1 MASAFNLTAE
11 LNLRGPTNV
20 RQVVSQIRK
29 QIGTIDA
36 TVNVKVNA
44 NTTRN
49 VTQLNAS
56 LVALNKNLKNVKGS
70 ASAAARAMQQFSQA
84 AGGRSVGQAS
94 QQINQVTQSLSNVS
108 SSTGNAARN
117 LKVATSQMEEFGKQS
132 ALAVRRFA
140 AFSLVTTGIYALN
153 NALVRGISS
162 FIDYNKEIIRLQ
174 QVTGDG
180 ANAIGKLEARI
191 SNLATSLGVSS
202 SELTKISVT
211 LAQAGLRSREASQA
225 LDALAKSAL
234 APTFDDLNRTVEGSI
249 ALMRQFG
256 IGADQ
261 LESALGSINAVSAK
275 FAVEAGDI
283 IGAVQRAGGVFA
295 SSSKGVSQGIDA
307 LQEFIAVFTSVRATT
322 RESAE
327 TISTGLR
334 TIFTRL
340 QRESTITAL
349 KEFGVNLQDTEGKF
363 VGVYK
368 AVELLSKGLG
378 GLDPRDIRFSK
389 IVEELGGFRQIGKVI
404 PLLQQFTTAQN
415 ALSVAQRGQG
425 SLAKDAALAQLS
437 LANQI
442 SKVREEFLSLV
453 REIGATDS
461 FQVLVKGALSVSSA
475 MISIADSVKGLIPI
489 LGSVLAFKGIGA
501 LGNFAKGFGGG
512 LRRNAAG
519 GAIQKYARGGV
530 VGGSG
535 SGDTVPAMLEP
546 GEFVIRKKAVQ
557 AVGMQNLSRMNRYS
571 YGGPISFKK
580 VTGARQGG
588 KSLASRLST
597 TKKDAYKQGA
607 LINEGDIFSQQIN
620 EKEFTSKSIGAFLKR
635 KKGAAFTIRKLA
647 DSNQN
652 VRGAEFENFI
662 QSYVAGAGTR
672 TTGNAPLDFVG
683 PPGEAK
689 FQKKGVPYQDLVAKS
704 LRQRIDSGKFSS
716 LRDSKGGA
724 PSESVQSFDNIYAPG
739 VNLFKLEGDFDSKIA
754 RDAAGLN
761 KKKKAE
767 TEKNKQKNRSSRN
780 YFGGTIRRFA
790 TGGSS
795 EDTVPALL
803 TPGEFVVNKK
813 AAKSLGAA
821 KLNNLNRADR
831 VKGYNKG
838 GFVGVQKFNTGGG
851 VDPEI
856 DKFATQSLK
865 QGSATGP
872 SIDLQKLEKSIT
884 GIGKATTLT
893 TGRLQKYATTL
904 SVSGDLLND
913 VAGRLGKN
921 NTQFDLLRQKANGA
935 ALSFEQVESAIMG
948 DIQALK
954 RQGASLIEVQQ
965 KEDAL
970 ARLRDTKSAAT
981 NRLVEQRSAILSNTI
996 VNSVKRAGDRI
1007 SSIPLVGG
1015 FGKGLAN
1022 VGRGISG
1029 QAGFF
1034 AGSAISML
1042 GGAGESIF
1050 GDREGSEANARNVTG
1065 FERATTQAG
1074 TGLAIAGQVAMIPGI
1089 GPAAAGVIALGTA
1102 AYATL
1107 DYFRDFSGAQ
1117 EEAARELRKSK
1128 AADALDKATKGV
1140 SRALGKFEADL
1151 NNVDLESRL
1160 VSALGAQNT
1169 ALAAA
1174 ASTSFEETFVKN
1186 RQEGIADRSYF
1197 EFFAGAQP
1205 EMLGGPELKEFAAT
1219 QAAAARESAVAAQ
1232 QVMLQQ
1238 MRRGETVS
1246 SDVER
1251 TIARTDQ
1258 SAQLQ
1263 MAIAYNKAL
1272 EEGKS
1277 EAEARAAGEAALTK
1291 AIAAGG
1297 IEAVEAAKKQS
1308 AMTIKMEEAAKATA
1322 RLAFSLEKLIQA
1334 VSDGVGRF
1342 MFETGKARNA
1352 RSVRADRLAGKASMQ
1367 DTSFDATNI
1376 LQNPG
1381 SYNQKDIANAVGL
1394 ASSFIPGEA
1403 GRTARNQG
1411 IAGSF
1416 IQRNPNLTVDSVVS
1430 STGGAGLSGE
1440 EIADRLTK
1448 RQKVAS
1454 SKIKD
1459 PEQQKAFDDTM
1470 TTAIAAGQA
1479 AAAAEKDKT
1488 PEGQRQAFDK
1498 AFNESLRQQ
1507 QEKAAEPLI
1516 QILQALEAELNA
1528 FSKEVQASGQRLEEA
1543 RRFRQKADDVGT
1555 DFELSLRKVMTGVDA
1570 SFGETAL
1577 ISARRTGRDTGGRT
1591 DPFAILQNIE
1601 NLNKE
1606 SEDLERKR
1614 AAVKGKDS
1622 DAFAKHTL
1630 ELDENNRELARN
1642 KAALEKLAS
1651 SGELAAAALRELSEI
1666 RALQDQTIN
1675 QAKGI
1680 LTRSPEENLR
1690 NFRADQR
1697 LAQFQQTGR
1706 LESNTPEARAAARDA
1721 FQRSGGDPRQARLAF
1736 ENVRAQQR
1744 GEVLSALD
1752 RQRASRELNKRN
1764 ERADFI
1770 LKRREKLGITGPLTA
1785 EQRAQEQQ
1793 ELKDK
1798 GLTDEQIRTDF
1809 NKEQANL
1816 MRQMGAQ
1823 MGLTPQNAPEFFRA
1837 IERLEDPKTDKA
1849 AQLAEREAKDAALLQ
1864 QKANEAMAQL
1874 NENMANLPAVLE
1886 SLSASIANLETY
1898 LASEG
1903 RGTNIPPIRQPIPP
1917 GTKAQGGIIKP
1928 IYAQD
1933 GTYVEYKPQGKDKI
1947 PTMLAEGEYVL
1958 KDSAVS
1964 QIGVRNL
1971 DILNKTGSLSQAM
1984 YGNKGGLIKAKGF
1997 VRGGLAMMD
2006 FDNDPQGKGIIGQTN
2021 NRAKQMASA
2030 ESERH
2035 FAETGDREAANQ
2047 IYKDSYSKYGG
2058 YDMSKRIDPEEVYN
2072 SNNEYRN
2079 SMLQSSEERRMHN
2092 EEMQAHK
2099 EDMAISRDQLRMADT
2114 AEHKEHHKRNLTES
2128 RQNYMR
2134 LEEEGPRTTAYDE
2147 MFTPEARKAR
2157 EEQANKD
2164 YLAGVNFAKT
2174 QAEKQKEAERIK
2186 TEQAAD
2192 AANDARLAQATTDYN
2207 QAQAE
2212 RKAREQNAI
2221 KQGFIQPDQ
2230 ISDVQTFY
2238 TDGGHSRHG
2247 SFHKYDPE
2255 TGMIHFDT
2263 RDPQTLEITG
2273 SATVP
2278 FDRLDKDSYRRVY
2291 EQYEKQQERLA
2302 LEQYYRDEERKR
2314 QEAQM
2319 REGVGQMMEM
2329 LPSVPGMMYD
2339 NFIQKPMDAGAQIY
2353 ENMKQTAA
2361 AQEAAKAEKEAKEK
2375 ADRQQSLTNLENRNR
2390 TSLSQSAA
2398 TAGARIRQQR
2408 ADTATSRQEQLD
2420 VLNAEME
2427 AREFLQGPQQQAAPI
2442 GHEEHVPQGMMSYF
2456 QEGLLQLE
2464 SGAYSGAKG
2473 LLPLGAGVLSGT
2485 LTSTATPFVGVPVG
2499 VAASYATGRAQENY
2513 LNYLMPEFN
2522 EYMNQRMAE
2531 RQIAALGGSVLTGGL
2546 ARSGGNLSR
2555 LGGMLRGTMSNRVA
2569 SVTMGA
2575 GISTAMHA
2583 FHGGEFNDEYFN
2595 QLMREGVVDFLLPG
2609 APDKKNPSMAARGK
2623 KFTNDLVQDS
2633 KTKANQRADA
2643 QKVETQRVKKI
2654 LTNASNSGMSN
2665 QEIQNHLHNAKEA
2678 PLNTNLRTKQ
2688 IKSLEKTRSIGFPAG
2703 NAQALTSWLQNNM
2716 GLDRGSALAVADTAI
2731 RSGRPI
2737 AHIKKLYSDP
2747 LRNMRVD
2754 TINNNRRGLARPG
2767 RELGTPTSR
2776 KDSSVDTRTED
2787 LINFRSDGNRSLDG
2801 MASPYTR
2808 VEGFPLGG
2816 TIYDQ
2821 LDVTT
2826 GLPRSVQSTESYRV
2840 YSTVLAGERPTLS
2853 PPEATAIT
2861 GPMKP
2866 IKDRKAESKAVQD
2879 FFNTDNSPVVNATQ
2893 SAATTV
2899 KTKATNTY
2907 QNIRGVHSSTTPPKP
2922 GATTSSLRRQKP
2934 TASPPPSSSSSL
2946 RQTGAGFDPKDGT
2959 ATFIPNPNS
2968 PDPPSNQITTPPPF
2982 ISDAE
2987 VENYLRLTR
2996 QPTQQTPSK
3005 PIKTPPKPV
3014 PQNQKDLAASARHD
3028 AYFDRIGV
3036 LDMNRRL
3043 VKGGIDPVNKD
3054 AYIQGLKNPPKTV
3067 KDAFDMLMTVSD
3079 NRGAIARH
3087 MKEVFGKG
3095 NLGFGEEGNFNLRP
3109 RYKDQEEQIAKYI
3122 YSSLLQPGATTR
3134 HGIPTTV
3141 FGMGPRDMD
3150 FTIEPKFFQAGHY
3163 NKGGMV
3169 YGNNKIKP
3177 KGTDTIMANIAN
3189 SNMNAALSPEEFVVR
3204 APQARKFGGLLND
3217 INNGKLQSSNMTR
3230 YLSQGGFIKPGYYN
3244 TGGAVAGVSN
3254 NIAQPN
3260 ISIDTAALDNL
3271 ANQLTGLQ
3279 EFVGQLGEHINTF
3292 AQGTETF
3299 AGSTEMYNQGVSQYS
3314 ESVDNMPNQLSAKVD
3329 QTVKTQHFGLDA
3341 VTDNVSQNILA
3352 QADQNSSLT
3361 NHNSMSRLDRTEF
3374 EGGLNTSRNSTPMG
3388 GGQYS

>member
-36 TVNVKVNA
+36 TVNVKVNP

-84 AGGRSVGQAS
+84 AGGRSVSQAS

-117 LKVATSQMEEFGKQS
+117 LKAATSQMEEFGKQS

-225 LDALAKSAL
+225 LNALAKSAL

-249 ALMRQFG
+249 ALMKQFG

-607 LINEGDIFSQQIN
+607 LINEGDMFSQKIN
-620 EKEFTSKSIGAFLKR
+620 EKEFTSKSIGDFLKK

-662 QSYVAGAGTR
+662 ESYVAGAGTR

-689 FQKKGVPYQDLVAKS
+689 FQKKAVLYPDLVSKA
-704 LRQRIDSGKFSS
+704 LRQRIDSGKFAS
-716 LRDSKGGA
+716 LRDSKGGS
-724 PSESVQSFDNIYAPG
+724 PSESVQSFDNIYSAG
-739 VNLFKLEGDFDSKIA
+739 VNLFKLEGDFDAKIA

-767 TEKNKQKNRSSRN
+767 TEKNKQKNRSTRN

-913 VAGRLGKN
+913 VAGRLGQN
-921 NTQFDLLRQKANGA
+921 NTQFDLLRQNANGA
-935 ALSFEQVESAIMG
+935 ALSFQQVESAIMA

-954 RQGASLIEVQQ
+954 RQGASLVEVQQ

-996 VNSVKRAGDRI
+996 LNSVKRAGDRI

-1015 FGKGLAN
+1015 AGKFASS

-1089 GPAAAGVIALGTA
+1089 GPAAAGVIAFGTA
-1102 AYATL
+1102 IYAAA
-1107 DYFRDFSGAQ
+1107 DFIGDFSGAQ
-1117 EEAARELRKSK
+1117 EDAARELRRSK

-1140 SRALGKFEADL
+1140 SRALSNFEADIDD
-1151 NNVDLESRL
+1151 VGLESRL
-1160 VSALGAQNT
+1160 IN
-1169 ALAAA
+1169 ALAAQNPA
-1174 ASTSFEETFVKN
+1174 LAASASTSFEGLLNNKRNEEFESGTFAERVG
-1186 RQEGIADRSYF
+1186 RFITLGIGTSRRNTL
-1197 EFFAGAQP
+1197 GA
-1205 EMLGGPELKEFAAT
+1205 PELKEFAAT

-1238 MRRGETVS
+1238 MRRGQAVTTTV
-1246 SDVER
+1246 EK

-1258 SAQLQ
+1258 SVQLQ
-1263 MAIAYNKAL
+1263 MAMAYNKAL

-1277 EAEARAAGEAALTK
+1277 ETEARAAGEAALTK
-1291 AIAAGG
+1291 AMAEGG
-1297 IEAVEAAKKQS
+1297 IAAVEAAKNQ
-1308 AMTIKMEEAAKATA
+1308 AEMTMKMEEAAKATM
-1322 RLAFSLEKLIQA
+1322 RLSFSLNQLTQTVGDA
-1334 VSDGVGRF
+1334 VNRF
-1342 MFETGKARNA
+1342 MFETDQARNA
-1352 RSVRADRLAGKASMQ
+1352 RSVRADRLDGQASMR
-1367 DTSFDATNI
+1367 DTRFRATNV
-1376 LQNPG
+1376 LENPG
-1381 SYNQKDIANAVGL
+1381 AYSRRDIMDSASF
-1394 ASSFIPGEA
+1394 ASSFIPGRA
-1403 GRTARNQG
+1403 GRSARNTA

-1416 IQRNPNLTVDSVVS
+1416 IDRNPNLTVQSAMVGQGNI
-1430 STGGAGLSGE
+1430 GGDKL
-1440 EIADRLTK
+1440 ADRMRT
-1448 RQKVAS
+1448 RQATAS
-1454 SKIKD
+1454 ARIRN
-1459 PEQQKAFDDTM
+1459 PEQKQVFDDIM
-1470 TTAIAAGQA
+1470 TTAIQAGE
-1479 AAAAEKDKT
+1479 AAAEANRKT
-1488 PEGQRQAFDK
+1488 SGSDAASERLAFED
-1498 AFNESLRQQ
+1498 AFNKSLREQ
-1507 QEKAAEPLI
+1507 QEKASAPLI
-1516 QILQALEAELNA
+1516 QILNALEKELNA
-1528 FSKEVQASGQRLEEA
+1528 FSKEVQASGKRLEEA
-1543 RRFRQKADDVGT
+1543 RRFRQKADDIGT
-1555 DFELSLRKVMTGVDA
+1555 DFELELRKVMTGVDA

-1591 DPFAILQNIE
+1591 DPFAILENIE
-1601 NLNKE
+1601 RLNKK
-1606 SEDLERKR
+1606 SEDLEAKRDR
-1614 AAVKGKDS
+1614 AATTDT
-1622 DAFAKHTL
+1622 DAYAKHTL

-1642 KAALEKLAS
+1642 KAALERLAS
-1651 SGELAAAALRELSEI
+1651 SGELAAAALRDLSEI

-1706 LESNTPEARAAARDA
+1706 LESNTVEARAAARDA

-1744 GEVLSALD
+1744 AEIFDSLD

-1770 LKRREKLGITGPLTA
+1770 LERRKNLGITGPLTA
-1785 EQRAQEQQ
+1785 EQRADEQQ
-1793 ELKDK
+1793 ALKDK
-1798 GLTDEQIRTDF
+1798 GLTDVQIRDEF
-1809 NKEQANL
+1809 NREQANV

-1823 MGLTPQNAPEFFRA
+1823 MGLTPENAPEFFRA
-1837 IERLEDPKTDKA
+1837 IKRLEDPSTDSA
-1849 AQLAEREAKDAALLQ
+1849 ARLAEQEAKDASEMQ
-1864 QKANEAMAQL
+1864 RKANEAMAQL

-1886 SLSASIANLETY
+1886 SLSSSIANLETY
-1898 LASEG
+1898 LTSQG
-1903 RGTNIPPIRQPIPP
+1903 QGQVRQPVQNRPAP
-1917 GTKAQGGIIKP
+1917 GSGQPIVTKASGGVVKP
-1928 IYAQD
+1928 IYAEQ
-1933 GTYVEYKPQGKDKI
+1933 GTYVKYEPKGPDRI
-1947 PTMLAEGEYVL
+1947 PAMLADGEYVL
-1958 KDSAVS
+1958 KQDAVS
-1964 QIGVRNL
+1964 EIGVRNL

-1984 YGNKGGLIKAKGF
+1984 YGNKGGLITAKGF

-2006 FDNDPQGKGIIGQTN
+2006 FDNDPQGRGIIGQTN
-2021 NRAKQMASA
+2021 SRAKQMASA

-2058 YDMSKRIDPEEVYN
+2058 YDMSQRIDPDDVYN

-2079 SMLQSSEERRMHN
+2079 LMLQSSEERLMHH
-2092 EEMQAHK
+2092 EEMQMHK
-2099 EDMAISRDQLRMADT
+2099 EGMAISRDQLRMANT
-2114 AEHKEHHKRNLTES
+2114 EEQKEHHKRSLAES
-2128 RQNYMR
+2128 RNEYMR
-2134 LEEEGPRTTAYDE
+2134 LHKEGPRTTAYDE
-2147 MFTPEARKAR
+2147 MFTAEARKAR

-2164 YLAGVNFAKT
+2164 YSAGVNFAKT
-2174 QAEKQKEAERIK
+2174 QTEKQKEAERIK

-2192 AANDARLAQATTDYN
+2192 AANDARLAQASADYN

-2212 RKAREQNAI
+2212 RQAREQNAI

-2230 ISDVQTFY
+2230 ISGVQTFY
-2238 TDGGHSRHG
+2238 TDSGHSRHG

-2255 TGMIHFDT
+2255 TGLIHFDT

-2291 EQYEKQQERLA
+2291 EQYEKQQEKLA

-2314 QEAQM
+2314 QEAQI

-2339 NFIQKPMDAGAQIY
+2339 NFIQKPMDAGAHIF

-2361 AQEAAKAEKEAKEK
+2361 AQQKAKEEKAAAKQAEINNAVVPGMFRTTAPAPPTATAPLSSEQPSQVLPFTNGMTMKDFAIESRYRDKERMPDIFEK
-2375 ADRQQSLTNLENRNR
+2375 LEAGTRSIPRVGNFIAN
-2390 TSLSQSAA
+2390 TIGGSEELFE
-2398 TAGARIRQQR
+2398 TAGAGIQALLYKAGRGPLR
-2408 ADTATSRQEQLD
+2408 AIGGSNFLSDAGAEGYIVQDQYATKMGDLKSRLAD
-2420 VLNAEME
+2420 L
-2427 AREFLQGPQQQAAPI
+2427 
-2442 GHEEHVPQGMMSYF
+2442 
-2456 QEGLLQLE
+2456 
-2464 SGAYSGAKG
+2464 KG
-2473 LLPLGAGVLSGT
+2473 YRSLSMLSPAGVLSSEYSSSVDKEISALEAQINKTYSEHQDYLKKNNLEGGGLET
-2485 LTSTATPFVGVPVG
+2485 LGSGAGAAIPYFIAPDATELAARGAMKAPSFLRRSVRGAINTASDAVTHIRNTSNAIDAANAARSTNRTAALLRERQAAINFAKRSGVPDEKIRELVEAG
-2499 VAASYATGRAQENY
+2499 DDEAGALAVLGNLFQEGAGTSGLKTIRDRFLAHDAKKPFATMDFLTGRHFGFDSETARIVASN
-2513 LNYLMPEFN
+2513 LDTDP
-2522 EYMNQRMAE
+2522 
-2531 RQIAALGGSVLTGGL
+2531 QIAAQQLQ
-2546 ARSGGNLSR
+2546 R
-2555 LGGMLRGTMSNRVA
+2555 LYDNPYQETMVES
-2569 SVTMGA
+2569 
-2575 GISTAMHA
+2575 
-2583 FHGGEFNDEYFN
+2583 
-2595 QLMREGVVDFLLPG
+2595 MR
-2609 APDKKNPSMAARGK
+2609 
-2623 KFTNDLVQDS
+2623 
-2633 KTKANQRADA
+2633 
-2643 QKVETQRVKKI
+2643 
-2654 LTNASNSGMSN
+2654 
-2665 QEIQNHLHNAKEA
+2665 QN
-2678 PLNTNLRTKQ
+2678 
-2688 IKSLEKTRSIGFPAG
+2688 
-2703 NAQALTSWLQNNM
+2703 
-2716 GLDRGSALAVADTAI
+2716 
-2731 RSGRPI
+2731 
-2737 AHIKKLYSDP
+2737 
-2747 LRNMRVD
+2747 
-2754 TINNNRRGLARPG
+2754 
-2767 RELGTPTSR
+2767 
-2776 KDSSVDTRTED
+2776 
-2787 LINFRSDGNRSLDG
+2787 
-2801 MASPYTR
+2801 
-2808 VEGFPLGG
+2808 
-2816 TIYDQ
+2816 
-2821 LDVTT
+2821 
-2826 GLPRSVQSTESYRV
+2826 
-2840 YSTVLAGERPTLS
+2840 
-2853 PPEATAIT
+2853 
-2861 GPMKP
+2861 
-2866 IKDRKAESKAVQD
+2866 
-2879 FFNTDNSPVVNATQ
+2879 FFNNATQ
-2893 SAATTV
+2893 QGRIPYQKSHPAGPPTIFSNPSSPLTSPQLPATPTPVAPAPTTSGSLQRPGKVTTFVGNVKEVVKKPFRKSKSRANREATEKLTNLGQMVAEPRNPRVEEIYNAMLDYKTFNPSKDYPKHIREHYTFKNPKDRAQNQLYRHERDLRGRYKPTPGKTALEINVDPSKGGIRRGKLTSQGKRTLHHERLHVLSDLLQEGKLDVNDAAAVDAFVKKYKLGDMGINADMVRYMGDTGPGIDSLTAV
-2899 KTKATNTY
+2899 RKTKPSGSQVT
-2907 QNIRGVHSSTTPPKP
+2907 
-2922 GATTSSLRRQKP
+2922 QKQ
-2934 TASPPPSSSSSL
+2934 ADAYSL
-2946 RQTGAGFDPKDGT
+2946 RQSLPMIIEEARIAKIHGLDLFGHKKGASGSFLSRVNQYIENSVKVNDATRFKKRLREIQASGDEQELFMLLEQLPKGK
-2959 ATFIPNPNS
+2959 
-2968 PDPPSNQITTPPPF
+2968 
-2982 ISDAE
+2982 
-2987 VENYLRLTR
+2987 RLS
-2996 QPTQQTPSK
+2996 QALQTP
-3005 PIKTPPKPV
+3005 
-3014 PQNQKDLAASARHD
+3014 
-3028 AYFDRIGV
+3028 Y
-3036 LDMNRRL
+3036 
-3043 VKGGIDPVNKD
+3043 KGEI
-3054 AYIQGLKNPPKTV
+3054 
-3067 KDAFDMLMTVSD
+3067 
-3079 NRGAIARH
+3079 
-3087 MKEVFGKG
+3087 
-3095 NLGFGEEGNFNLRP
+3095 
-3109 RYKDQEEQIAKYI
+3109 
-3122 YSSLLQPGATTR
+3122 
-3134 HGIPTTV
+3134 
-3141 FGMGPRDMD
+3141 
-3150 FTIEPKFFQAGHY
+3150 PKFA
-3163 NKGGMV
+3163 NGGYV
-3169 YGNNKIKP
+3169 GIGNNMAKP
-3177 KGTDTIMANIAN
+3177 KGTDTILANIAN
-3189 SNMNAALSPEEFVVR
+3189 SNMNAALSPDEFVVR

-3244 TGGAVAGVSN
+3244 IGGAVGGVSN

-3260 ISIDTAALDNL
+3260 ISIDTTALDNL
-3271 ANQLTGLQ
+3271 ASQLTNLQ
-3279 EFVGQLGEHINTF
+3279 EFVGQLGEHVNTF
-3292 AQGTETF
+3292 AQGTQTF

-3314 ESVDNMPNQLSAKVD
+3314 ESVDNMPNELIAKGD
-3329 QTVKTQHFGLDA
+3329 YTVKTQHYGLER

-3361 NHNSMSRLDRTEF
+3361 NHNSMARLDRTEF

>member
-557 AVGMQNLSRMNRYS
+557 AVGMQNLSRMNRYAQ
-571 YGGPISFKK
+571 GGVVDIPSSKPYVKNVRTTFDKKRNTLISEAVASSPPLVLNRKDKVHANIERVQIDPNSLGLPKSNKNLQDYNKAFNSQAHKARGLAFEQVLLDSKK
-580 VTGARQGG
+580 VAKLAERGVGGGGA
-588 KSLASRLST
+588 STSRLDGMISNIDFAEIKST
-597 TKKDAYKQGA
+597 QEQVSTSHLLDKVAGSIFRPRSDIDRTASSVASKKA
-607 LINEGDIFSQQIN
+607 LSNKPD
-620 EKEFTSKSIGAFLKR
+620 TLSIGDLTVLEDAGRLK
-635 KKGAAFTIRKLA
+635 
-647 DSNQN
+647 Q
-652 VRGAEFENFI
+652 
-662 QSYVAGAGTR
+662 
-672 TTGNAPLDFVG
+672 
-683 PPGEAK
+683 
-689 FQKKGVPYQDLVAKS
+689 
-704 LRQRIDSGKFSS
+704 SGKTS
-716 LRDSKGGA
+716 RT
-724 PSESVQSFDNIYAPG
+724 Q
-739 VNLFKLEGDFDSKIA
+739 
-754 RDAAGLN
+754 
-761 KKKKAE
+761 AE
-767 TEKNKQKNRSSRN
+767 IEKNEQKNLRRSKN

-884 GIGKATTLT
+884 GIGKATILT
-893 TGRLQKYATTL
+893 TGRLQKYTSTL

-913 VAGRLGKN
+913 VSNRLGKN

-1015 FGKGLAN
+1015 FGKKLAN

-1089 GPAAAGVIALGTA
+1089 GPAAAGVIAFGTA
-1102 AYATL
+1102 IYAAA
-1107 DYFRDFSGAQ
+1107 DFVGDFSDAQ
-1117 EEAARELRKSK
+1117 EEAARELRKAK
-1128 AADALDKATKGV
+1128 AGEDLEKATKGV
-1140 SRALGKFEADL
+1140 KRALSNFEADI
-1151 NNVDLESRL
+1151 DDIGLESRL
-1160 VSALGAQNT
+1160 ID
-1169 ALAAA
+1169 ALAAQNPA
-1174 ASTSFEETFVKN
+1174 LAASASTSFEELLSKTRNQELESGTFAERVG
-1186 RQEGIADRSYF
+1186 RFVTLGIGTSRSNTL
-1197 EFFAGAQP
+1197 GA
-1205 EMLGGPELKEFAAT
+1205 PELKEFAAT

-1232 QVMLQQ
+1232 EVMLKQ
-1238 MRRGETVS
+1238 MRRGEAVDSTV
-1246 SDVER
+1246 EK

-1258 SAQLQ
+1258 SVQLQ

-1277 EAEARAAGEAALTK
+1277 ETEARAAGEAALTK
-1291 AIAAGG
+1291 AMAEGG
-1297 IEAVEAAKKQS
+1297 IAAVEAAQNQS
-1308 AMTIKMEEAAKATA
+1308 DMTIKMEEAAKATM
-1322 RLAFSLEKLIQA
+1322 RLSFSLNKLTQT
-1334 VSDGVGRF
+1334 VSDAVNRF
-1342 MFETGKARNA
+1342 MFETDRARNA
-1352 RSVRADRLAGKASMQ
+1352 RSVRADRLDGNASMR
-1367 DTSFDATNI
+1367 DTRFRANNV
-1376 LQNPG
+1376 LENPG
-1381 SYNQKDIANAVGL
+1381 VYSRRDIIDSASF
-1394 ASSFIPGEA
+1394 ASSFIPGRA
-1403 GRTARNQG
+1403 GRSARNTA

-1416 IQRNPNLTVDSVVS
+1416 IERNPNLTVQSAMVGQGDI
-1430 STGGAGLSGE
+1430 GGDLL
-1440 EIADRLTK
+1440 ADRLRT
-1448 RQKVAS
+1448 RQATAS
-1454 SKIKD
+1454 ARIRN
-1459 PEQQKAFDDTM
+1459 PEQKQVFDDIM
-1470 TTAIAAGQA
+1470 TTAIQAGQS
-1479 AAAAEKDKT
+1479 AAEASRAQ
-1488 PEGQRQAFDK
+1488 PGSDK
-1498 AFNESLRQQ
+1498 ASERLAFEDAFNKSLREQ
-1507 QEKAAEPLI
+1507 QEKASSPLL
-1516 QILQALEAELNA
+1516 QILNALEKELNA
-1528 FSKEVQASGQRLEEA
+1528 FSKEVQASGKRLEEA
-1543 RRFRQKADDVGT
+1543 RRFRQKADDIGT
-1555 DFELSLRKVMTGVDA
+1555 DFELELRKVMTGVDA

-1591 DPFAILQNIE
+1591 DPFAILENIE
-1601 NLNKE
+1601 RLNKK
-1606 SEDLERKR
+1606 SEDLELKRDR
-1614 AAVKGKDS
+1614 AATTDT
-1622 DAFAKHTL
+1622 DAYAKHTL

-1642 KAALEKLAS
+1642 KAALERLAA
-1651 SGELAAAALRELSEI
+1651 SGELAAAALRDLSEI

-1744 GEVLSALD
+1744 GEMFDALD

-1770 LKRREKLGITGPLTA
+1770 MDRREKLGIKDRPLTA
-1785 EQRAQEQQ
+1785 QERADEQKAVKNAE
-1793 ELKDK
+1793 
-1798 GLTDEQIRTDF
+1798 LTDEQIREDF
-1809 NKEQANL
+1809 NKEQAGS

-1823 MGLTPQNAPEFFRA
+1823 MGLTPENAPEFFRA
-1837 IERLEDPKTDKA
+1837 IKRLEDPSTDSA
-1849 AQLAEREAKDAALLQ
+1849 ARLAEQEARDASEMQ
-1864 QKANEAMAQL
+1864 RQANEAMAQL

-1886 SLSASIANLETY
+1886 SLSTSIANLEGY
-1898 LASEG
+1898 LASQG
-1903 RGTNIPPIRQPIPP
+1903 QGQGRQPVQSRPAP
-1917 GTKAQGGIIKP
+1917 GSGQPIVAAASGGVIKP
-1928 IYAQD
+1928 VYAQQ
-1933 GTYVEYKPQGKDKI
+1933 GTYVKYEPKGPDRI
-1947 PTMLAEGEYVL
+1947 PAMLADGEYVL
-1958 KDSAVS
+1958 KQDAVS
-1964 QIGVRNL
+1964 QIGIRNL

-2006 FDNDPQGKGIIGQTN
+2006 FDNDQQGRMLIASTN
-2021 NRAKQMASA
+2021 GRAKAMAES

-2058 YDMSKRIDPEEVYN
+2058 YDMSKRIDPDQVYN

-2079 SMLQSSEERRMHN
+2079 LMLQSSEERRMHH
-2092 EEMQAHK
+2092 EEMQMHK
-2099 EDMAISRDQLRMADT
+2099 
-2114 AEHKEHHKRNLTES
+2114 
-2128 RQNYMR
+2128 
-2134 LEEEGPRTTAYDE
+2134 EGPRTTAYDE
-2147 MFTPEARKAR
+2147 MFTAEARKAR
-2157 EEQANKD
+2157 EKQANKD
-2164 YLAGVNFAKT
+2164 YLAGANFAQT
-2174 QAEKQKEAERIK
+2174 QAAKQKEAERIK

-2192 AANDARLAQATTDYN
+2192 AANDARLAQASADYN

-2230 ISDVQTFY
+2230 ISGVQTFY
-2238 TDGGHSRHG
+2238 TDSGHSRHG

-2255 TGMIHFDT
+2255 TGLIHFDT
-2263 RDPQTLEITG
+2263 RDPKTLEITG

-2302 LEQYYRDEERKR
+2302 LEQYHRDEERKR
-2314 QEAQM
+2314 QEAQI

-2361 AQEAAKAEKEAKEK
+2361 AQQKAKEEKAAAKQAEINNAVVPGMFRTTAPAPPTATAPLSSEQPSARDQVIPFTDGMTMQDFTIESRYRDKERMPDIFEK
-2375 ADRQQSLTNLENRNR
+2375 LEAGTRSIPGVGNYIANTVGGTEELFETVGTGLQSLLYKSGRAPLRAIGGSNFLSDAGAEGYIVQDQYATKMGDLKSRLADLKGYRSFSMLTGGVLSSEYSSSVDKEIGALEAQINKTYSEHQDYLKKNNLEGGNLE
-2390 TSLSQSAA
+2390 TLGLGAA
-2398 TAGARIRQQR
+2398 GAIPYFMSPDAIELGVRGAMKAPSFLRKGTRGVINTASDAVARIRDTSNAIDAANTARSTTRR
-2408 ADTATSRQEQLD
+2408 AALLREREAAINFARKSGVPDEKIRELIESGDDEAGALA
-2420 VLNAEME
+2420 VLGN
-2427 AREFLQGPQQQAAPI
+2427 L
-2442 GHEEHVPQGMMSYF
+2442 F
-2456 QEGLLQLE
+2456 QEGAGT
-2464 SGAYSGAKG
+2464 SGLKTIRDRFLAHDAKK
-2473 LLPLGAGVLSGT
+2473 PF
-2485 LTSTATPFVGVPVG
+2485 ATMDFL
-2499 VAASYATGRAQENY
+2499 TGRHFGFDSETARIVASN
-2513 LNYLMPEFN
+2513 LDTDP
-2522 EYMNQRMAE
+2522 
-2531 RQIAALGGSVLTGGL
+2531 QIAAQQLQ
-2546 ARSGGNLSR
+2546 R
-2555 LGGMLRGTMSNRVA
+2555 LYDNPYQETMVES
-2569 SVTMGA
+2569 
-2575 GISTAMHA
+2575 
-2583 FHGGEFNDEYFN
+2583 
-2595 QLMREGVVDFLLPG
+2595 MR
-2609 APDKKNPSMAARGK
+2609 
-2623 KFTNDLVQDS
+2623 
-2633 KTKANQRADA
+2633 
-2643 QKVETQRVKKI
+2643 
-2654 LTNASNSGMSN
+2654 
-2665 QEIQNHLHNAKEA
+2665 QN
-2678 PLNTNLRTKQ
+2678 
-2688 IKSLEKTRSIGFPAG
+2688 
-2703 NAQALTSWLQNNM
+2703 
-2716 GLDRGSALAVADTAI
+2716 
-2731 RSGRPI
+2731 
-2737 AHIKKLYSDP
+2737 
-2747 LRNMRVD
+2747 
-2754 TINNNRRGLARPG
+2754 
-2767 RELGTPTSR
+2767 
-2776 KDSSVDTRTED
+2776 
-2787 LINFRSDGNRSLDG
+2787 
-2801 MASPYTR
+2801 
-2808 VEGFPLGG
+2808 
-2816 TIYDQ
+2816 
-2821 LDVTT
+2821 
-2826 GLPRSVQSTESYRV
+2826 
-2840 YSTVLAGERPTLS
+2840 
-2853 PPEATAIT
+2853 
-2861 GPMKP
+2861 
-2866 IKDRKAESKAVQD
+2866 
-2879 FFNTDNSPVVNATQ
+2879 FFNNATQ
-2893 SAATTV
+2893 QGRIP
-2899 KTKATNTY
+2899 Y
-2907 QNIRGVHSSTTPPKP
+2907 QKSHPPGP
-2922 GATTSSLRRQKP
+2922 P
-2934 TASPPPSSSSSL
+2934 TIFS
-2946 RQTGAGFDPKDGT
+2946 
-2959 ATFIPNPNS
+2959 NPNS
-2968 PDPPSNQITTPPPF
+2968 PLTSPRIPETPTPVAPASPSPTTYQPGLVTTYVGKVKETVKKPF
-2982 ISDAE
+2982 RKSKKQANREATEKLTNMGPLTAAAAQRNPRAE
-2987 VENYLRLTR
+2987 EIYNAMLDY
-2996 QPTQQTPSK
+2996 
-3005 PIKTPPKPV
+3005 KTFYP
-3014 PQNQKDLAASARHD
+3014 QKDFPEYIRNHHTFKEGSAEQLLNKQ
-3028 AYFDRIGV
+3028 Y
-3036 LDMNRRL
+3036 RRL
-3043 VKGGIDPVNKD
+3043 KNVRGRYHPDDAGKMTVQINADPRTGGMRAGKLTG
-3054 AYIQGLKNPPKTV
+3054 QGKRTLHHERLHAITDLIHESKLDV
-3067 KDAFDMLMTVSD
+3067 KDAAAVDAFVKNYNLVEDMGINADMVKYMGDTGLESLTS
-3079 NRGAIARH
+3079 AR
-3087 MKEVFGKG
+3087 KASTALPADQSFARQ
-3095 NLGFGEEGNFNLRP
+3095 LPPLILEEAR
-3109 RYKDQEEQIAKYI
+3109 IAKI
-3122 YSSLLQPGATTR
+3122 HGLDLFGHKPGASGSFMNR
-3134 HGIPTTV
+3134 VIEYAE
-3141 FGMGPRDMD
+3141 GMKGRK
-3150 FTIEPKFFQAGHY
+3150 FTKRLLEIQNSGDEQELFMLLEQLPKGKSLSRALQTPYKGDIPKFSKIRGEIPKFA
-3163 NKGGMV
+3163 NGGYV
-3169 YGNNKIKP
+3169 GIGNNMAKP
-3177 KGTDTIMANIAN
+3177 KGTDSILANIAN
-3189 SNMNAALSPEEFVVR
+3189 SNMNAALSPDEFVVR

-3244 TGGAVAGVSN
+3244 IGGAVGGVSN

-3260 ISIDTAALDNL
+3260 ISIDTTALDNL
-3271 ANQLTGLQ
+3271 ASQLTNLQ
-3279 EFVGQLGEHINTF
+3279 EFVGQLGEHVNTF

-3314 ESVDNMPNQLSAKVD
+3314 ESVDNMPNQLTTKVD

-3361 NHNSMSRLDRTEF
+3361 NHNAMSRLDRTEF

>member
-84 AGGRSVGQAS
+84 AGGRSVSQAS

-557 AVGMQNLSRMNRYS
+557 AVGMQNLSRMNRYAQ
-571 YGGPISFKK
+571 GGVVDIPSSKPYVKNVRTTFDKKRNTLISEAVASSPPLVLNRKDKVHANIERVQIDPNSLGLPKSNKNLQDYNKAFKTQAHKARGLAFEQVLLDSKK
-580 VTGARQGG
+580 VAKLAGRGVGG
-588 KSLASRLST
+588 GDATTSRLDGMSSNIDFTEIKST
-597 TKKDAYKQGA
+597 QEQVSTAHLLDKVAGSIFRPRSDIDRAASSVASKKA
-607 LINEGDIFSQQIN
+607 LSNKPD
-620 EKEFTSKSIGAFLKR
+620 TLSIGDL
-635 KKGAAFTIRKLA
+635 TVLE
-647 DSNQN
+647 D
-652 VRGAEFENFI
+652 
-662 QSYVAGAGTR
+662 AGR
-672 TTGNAPLDFVG
+672 
-683 PPGEAK
+683 
-689 FQKKGVPYQDLVAKS
+689 
-704 LRQRIDSGKFSS
+704 LRQAGKTS
-716 LRDSKGGA
+716 RT
-724 PSESVQSFDNIYAPG
+724 Q
-739 VNLFKLEGDFDSKIA
+739 
-754 RDAAGLN
+754 
-761 KKKKAE
+761 AE
-767 TEKNKQKNRSSRN
+767 IEKNEQKNLRRSKN

-851 VDPEI
+851 VDPDIE
-856 DKFATQSLK
+856 KFATQSI
-865 QGSATGP
+865 QTGGL
-872 SIDLQKLEKSIT
+872 DLQKLEKSIT
-884 GIGKATTLT
+884 GIGKATILT
-893 TGRLQKYATTL
+893 TGRLQKYASTL

-913 VAGRLGKN
+913 VSNRLGKN
-921 NTQFDLLRQKANGA
+921 NTQFDLLKQKANGA

-954 RQGASLIEVQQ
+954 RQGASLVEVQQ

-981 NRLVEQRSAILSNTI
+981 NRLVTQRAAILQNTI
-996 VNSVKRAGDRI
+996 VNSIKRAGDRI
-1007 SSIPLVGG
+1007 NSMPLVGS
-1015 FGKGLAN
+1015 FGKGLAGI
-1022 VGRGISG
+1022 GRGISG

-1050 GDREGSEANARNVTG
+1050 GNREGSEANARNVTG

-1089 GPAAAGVIALGTA
+1089 GPAAAGVIAFGTA
-1102 AYATL
+1102 IYAAA
-1107 DYFRDFSGAQ
+1107 DFVGDFSGAQ
-1117 EEAARELRKSK
+1117 EEAARELRRSK

-1140 SRALGKFEADL
+1140 SRALSNFEADIDD
-1151 NNVDLESRL
+1151 VGLESRL
-1160 VSALGAQNT
+1160 ID
-1169 ALAAA
+1169 ALAAQNPA
-1174 ASTSFEETFVKN
+1174 LAASASTSFEGLLNNKRNEEFESGTFAEQVG
-1186 RQEGIADRSYF
+1186 RFITLGIGTSRRNTL
-1197 EFFAGAQP
+1197 GAS
-1205 EMLGGPELKEFAAT
+1205 ELKEFAAT

-1238 MRRGETVS
+1238 MRRGEAVDSTV
-1246 SDVER
+1246 EK

-1258 SAQLQ
+1258 SVQLQ

-1277 EAEARAAGEAALTK
+1277 ETEARAAGEAALTK
-1291 AIAAGG
+1291 AMAEGG
-1297 IEAVEAAKKQS
+1297 IATVEAAKNQ
-1308 AMTIKMEEAAKATA
+1308 AEMTMKMEEAAKATM
-1322 RLAFSLEKLIQA
+1322 RLSFSLNQLTQT
-1334 VSDGVGRF
+1334 VSDAVNRF
-1342 MFETGKARNA
+1342 MFETDRARNA
-1352 RSVRADRLAGKASMQ
+1352 RSVRADRLDGKASMR
-1367 DTSFDATNI
+1367 DTRFRATNV
-1376 LQNPG
+1376 LENPG
-1381 SYNQKDIANAVGL
+1381 VYSRSEIMDSASF
-1394 ASSFIPGEA
+1394 ASSFIPGRA
-1403 GRTARNQG
+1403 GRSARNTA

-1416 IQRNPNLTVDSVVS
+1416 IERNPNLTVQSAMVGQGNI
-1430 STGGAGLSGE
+1430 GGDEL
-1440 EIADRLTK
+1440 ADKMRT
-1448 RQKVAS
+1448 RQATAS
-1454 SKIKD
+1454 ARIRN
-1459 PEQQKAFDDTM
+1459 PEQKQVFDDIM
-1470 TTAIAAGQA
+1470 TTAIQAGQA
-1479 AAAAEKDKT
+1479 AAEAN
-1488 PEGQRQAFDK
+1488 RQQAGSDPASERLAFED
-1498 AFNESLRQQ
+1498 AFNKSLREQ
-1507 QEKAAEPLI
+1507 QEKAAAPLL
-1516 QILQALEAELNA
+1516 QILNALEKELNA

-1543 RRFRQKADDVGT
+1543 RRFRQKADDIGT
-1555 DFELSLRKVMTGVDA
+1555 DFELELRKVMTGVDA

-1591 DPFAILQNIE
+1591 DPFAILENIE
-1601 NLNKE
+1601 RLNKK
-1606 SEDLERKR
+1606 SEDLEAKRDR
-1614 AAVKGKDS
+1614 AATTDT
-1622 DAFAKHTL
+1622 DAYAKHTL

-1642 KAALEKLAS
+1642 KAALERLAS
-1651 SGELAAAALRELSEI
+1651 SGELAAAALRDLSEI

-1697 LAQFQQTGR
+1697 LAQFQQTGT

-1785 EQRAQEQQ
+1785 EQRADEQKAV
-1793 ELKDK
+1793 KDA
-1798 GLTDEQIRTDF
+1798 GLTDEQIRKDF
-1809 NKEQANL
+1809 NKEQASL

-1823 MGLTPQNAPEFFRA
+1823 MGLTPENAPEFFRA

-1886 SLSASIANLETY
+1886 SLSTSIANLEGY
-1898 LASEG
+1898 LASQGGQQG
-1903 RGTNIPPIRQPIPP
+1903 RGRAVPRTPERPAPNSGQPVVPM
-1917 GTKAQGGIIKP
+1917 ASGGVIKP
-1928 IYAQD
+1928 VYAQQ
-1933 GTYVEYKPQGKDKI
+1933 GTYVKYEPKGPDRI
-1947 PTMLAEGEYVL
+1947 PAMLADGEYVL
-1958 KDSAVS
+1958 KQDAVS
-1964 QIGVRNL
+1964 EIGVRNL

-2006 FDNDPQGKGIIGQTN
+2006 FDNDPQGRGIIGQTN
-2021 NRAKQMASA
+2021 SRAKQMASA

-2058 YDMSKRIDPEEVYN
+2058 YDMSQRIDPDDVYN

-2079 SMLQSSEERRMHN
+2079 SMLQSSEERRMHH
-2092 EEMQAHK
+2092 EEMQMHK
-2099 EDMAISRDQLRMADT
+2099 EGMAFSRDQMGMATT
-2114 AEHKEHHKRNLTES
+2114 AEQKEDHKRSLAES
-2128 RQNYMR
+2128 RNEYMR
-2134 LEEEGPRTTAYDE
+2134 LHKEGPRTTAYDE
-2147 MFTPEARKAR
+2147 MFTAEARKAR

-2164 YLAGVNFAKT
+2164 YSAGVNFAKT
-2174 QAEKQKEAERIK
+2174 QTEKQKEAERIK

-2192 AANDARLAQATTDYN
+2192 AANDARLAQASADYN

-2230 ISDVQTFY
+2230 ISGVQTFY
-2238 TDGGHSRHG
+2238 TDSGHSRHG

-2255 TGMIHFDT
+2255 TGLIHFDT
-2263 RDPQTLEITG
+2263 RDPKTLEITG

-2302 LEQYYRDEERKR
+2302 LEQYHRDEERKR
-2314 QEAQM
+2314 QEAQI

-2339 NFIQKPMDAGAQIY
+2339 NFIQKPMDAGSHIF

-2361 AQEAAKAEKEAKEK
+2361 AQQKAKEEKAAAKQAEINNAVVPGMFQTT
-2375 ADRQQSLTNLENRNR
+2375 APAPPT
-2390 TSLSQSAA
+2390 A
-2398 TAGARIRQQR
+2398 TAPLSSEQPSARDQ
-2408 ADTATSRQEQLD
+2408 
-2420 VLNAEME
+2420 VL
-2427 AREFLQGPQQQAAPI
+2427 P
-2442 GHEEHVPQGMMSYF
+2442 
-2456 QEGLLQLE
+2456 
-2464 SGAYSGAKG
+2464 
-2473 LLPLGAGVLSGT
+2473 
-2485 LTSTATPFVGVPVG
+2485 
-2499 VAASYATGRAQENY
+2499 
-2513 LNYLMPEFN
+2513 
-2522 EYMNQRMAE
+2522 
-2531 RQIAALGGSVLTGGL
+2531 
-2546 ARSGGNLSR
+2546 
-2555 LGGMLRGTMSNRVA
+2555 
-2569 SVTMGA
+2569 
-2575 GISTAMHA
+2575 
-2583 FHGGEFNDEYFN
+2583 
-2595 QLMREGVVDFLLPG
+2595 
-2609 APDKKNPSMAARGK
+2609 
-2623 KFTNDLVQDS
+2623 FTN
-2633 KTKANQRADA
+2633 
-2643 QKVETQRVKKI
+2643 
-2654 LTNASNSGMSN
+2654 GMTMKDFAIESRYRD
-2665 QEIQNHLHNAKEA
+2665 KERM
-2678 PLNTNLRTKQ
+2678 PDIFEK
-2688 IKSLEKTRSIGFPAG
+2688 LEAGTRSIGPVGDFVANTVGGTEELFETAG
-2703 NAQALTSWLQNNM
+2703 VGIQAL
-2716 GLDRGSALAVADTAI
+2716 
-2731 RSGRPI
+2731 
-2737 AHIKKLYSDP
+2737 LYRAGKAP
-2747 LRNMRVD
+2747 LRA
-2754 TINNNRRGLARPG
+2754 I
-2767 RELGTPTSR
+2767 
-2776 KDSSVDTRTED
+2776 
-2787 LINFRSDGNRSLDG
+2787 
-2801 MASPYTR
+2801 
-2808 VEGFPLGG
+2808 GG
-2816 TIYDQ
+2816 
-2821 LDVTT
+2821 
-2826 GLPRSVQSTESYRV
+2826 
-2840 YSTVLAGERPTLS
+2840 
-2853 PPEATAIT
+2853 
-2861 GPMKP
+2861 
-2866 IKDRKAESKAVQD
+2866 
-2879 FFNTDNSPVVNATQ
+2879 
-2893 SAATTV
+2893 
-2899 KTKATNTY
+2899 
-2907 QNIRGVHSSTTPPKP
+2907 
-2922 GATTSSLRRQKP
+2922 
-2934 TASPPPSSSSSL
+2934 
-2946 RQTGAGFDPKDGT
+2946 
-2959 ATFIPNPNS
+2959 
-2968 PDPPSNQITTPPPF
+2968 SNF
-2982 ISDAE
+2982 ISDAAAE
-2987 VENYLRLTR
+2987 GYIVQDQYATQMSELKSRLADLKGYRSFSMLTGGVLSSEYSSSADKEIAALEAQINKTYSEHQDYLKKNNLEGGNLETLGLGAAGAIPYFMSPDAIELGVRGAMNAPSLLRKGASRAINTASDAVTHIRNTSRSIDAANTAISTNRTAALLREREAAINFARKSGVPDEKIRELIESGDDEAGALAALGNLFQEGAGTSGLKTIRDRFLAHDAKKPFATMDFLTGKHFGFDSETARIVASNLDADPQIAAQQLQRLYDNPYQETMVESMR
-2996 QPTQQTPSK
+2996 QNFFNNATQQGRIPYQKSHPAGPPTIFSNPSSPLTTQQLPARATPVAPATTTSGSLQQPGLVTTFVDNVKK
-3005 PIKTPPKPV
+3005 PFKQKKSPADIKATKQLSNMGQMVQAAEQRNPRVEEIYNAMLDYKTFNPSEKYPKNIREHYTFKNPKDRAL
-3014 PQNQKDLAASARHD
+3014 NEKYRSEKDLRGRYKHTPGETALEINADPS
-3028 AYFDRIGV
+3028 
-3036 LDMNRRL
+3036 
-3043 VKGGIDPVNKD
+3043 KGGIRRGKLTKQGKRTLHHERLHMLSDLLQEAKLDVNDAAAVDAFVKNYKLGDMGINADMVRYMGDTGPGIDGLTTVRKSRPSGSQVTQKQAD
-3054 AYIQGLKNPPKTV
+3054 AYSLRQSLPMIV
-3067 KDAFDMLMTVSD
+3067 EE
-3079 NRGAIARH
+3079 AR
-3087 MKEVFGKG
+3087 
-3095 NLGFGEEGNFNLRP
+3095 
-3109 RYKDQEEQIAKYI
+3109 IAKIHGLDLFGHKKGASGSFLSRVNQYI
-3122 YSSLLQPGATTR
+3122 GNSVKQVNDATRFKKRLREIQASGDEQELFMLLEQLPKGKRLSQALQTPYK
-3134 HGIPTTV
+3134 GEI
-3141 FGMGPRDMD
+3141 
-3150 FTIEPKFFQAGHY
+3150 PKFA
-3163 NKGGMV
+3163 NGGYV
-3169 YGNNKIKP
+3169 GIGNNIAKP
-3177 KGTDTIMANIAN
+3177 KGTDTILANIAN
-3189 SNMNAALSPEEFVVR
+3189 SNMNAALSPDEFVVR

-3254 NIAQPN
+3254 NIASPN